1 MHTIMHWKK
10 ASTNNSI
17 EVGREVGGNYPTGKL
32 GRKCKDGG
40 FFLNFRQG
48 PEIFFNIKLAQ
59 IKERPFVF
67 QIKKT
72 KLKQN
77 YAKDT

>member
-40 FFLNFRQG
+40 FFFK
-48 PEIFFNIKLAQ
+48 F
-59 IKERPFVF
+59 
-67 QIKKT
+67 
-72 KLKQN
+72 
-77 YAKDT
+77 